1 MLVTSDLDECRLFR
15 VSEKPVTIGT
25 GDNCDIRLPASEGI
39 AEEHARL
46 WWRDGRL
53 MLHHIAPDLVT
64 FVGSRKIIW
73 TTLEDGDEAAIGPYM
88 LRIRV
93 GAQET
98 PTREESAPMEYSVS
112 SSLEQLQLVR
122 VG

>member
-1 MLVTSDLDECRLFR
+1 MAGWTAYAAPYSAG
-15 VSEKPVTIGT
+15 PG
-25 GDNCDIRLPASEGI
+25 
-39 AEEHARL
+39 H
-46 WWRDGRL
+46 
-53 MLHHIAPDLVT
+53 LH
-64 FVGSRKIIW
+64 GEQKIIW

-122 VG
+122 VD